1 MTSLWLAA
9 GFVSCL
15 DEPLMDDEE
24 IGEGTAMVS
33 FDITSVPQTDAE
45 LGKSRAE
52 GEAIGS
58 INNVFVAFYKTDGKL
73 AYRFY
78 FDSPK
83 TEQIKLEGSET
94 EEYTECT
101 RNLKAQIGR
110 AHV

>member
-58 INNVFVAFYKTDGKL
+58 INNVL
-73 AYRFY
+73 WRFIRLTANW
-78 FDSPK
+78 P
-83 TEQIKLEGSET
+83 TGSIST
-94 EEYTECT
+94 AL
-101 RNLKAQIGR
+101 RLNR
-110 AHV
+110 

>member
-52 GEAIGS
+52 GEADRKS
-58 INNVFVAFYKTDGKL
+58 
-73 AYRFY
+73 
-78 FDSPK
+78 
-83 TEQIKLEGSET
+83 
-94 EEYTECT
+94 T
-101 RNLKAQIGR
+101 RLNSSHSGE
-110 AHV
+110 

>member
-83 TEQIKLEGSET
+83 TEQIKL
-94 EEYTECT
+94 
-101 RNLKAQIGR
+101 
-110 AHV
+110 